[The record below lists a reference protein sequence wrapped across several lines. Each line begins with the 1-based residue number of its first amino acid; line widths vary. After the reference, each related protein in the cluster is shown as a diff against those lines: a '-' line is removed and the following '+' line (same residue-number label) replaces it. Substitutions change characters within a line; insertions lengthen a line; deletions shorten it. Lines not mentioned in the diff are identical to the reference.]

1 MNKFYILLIILVAQF
16 SFAQKIEP
24 GFYRSVWEFKGE
36 YGENLEILKN
46 NFFKYRY
53 WDDISNDIGF
63 GKYSIIGNKLILNFL
78 NYADYY
84 DTNKVKMT
92 DSITN
97 KTDSIRIYLKIKN
110 PVNKKLIDARIEYT
124 LRNNV
129 IIKAASDKKG
139 DAILIISKNDLGGNL
154 RITYVGYET
163 FYYTITGDYDRNL
176 NVKLEQYYKIIHKN
190 EVKTFLIKDV
200 DSEGF
205 FVKNWLF
212 TNWTFFKRED

>member
-1 MNKFYILLIILVAQF
+1 MLIILVAQF
-16 SFAQKIEP
+16 SFAQKIEQ

-46 NFFKYRY
+46 NFFRYRY